1 MTNINNY
8 ELLNVLGSGTYS
20 TVHKGIDKRT
30 RQLVAIKIMERKR
43 ILKGSLSIDNL
54 IQEIGLL
61 KKFEHK
67 NIVKMEEFC
76 WDSTNIYIICE
87 LCEVSLSAFIKKRQR
102 LSESTCRIFIRMLA
116 EAMKYLRNNNIS
128 HFDLKPQNLLL
139 TRPSP
144 SSSYILK
151 ICDFGFAQHLDPDEE
166 NSTVKGSPLY
176 MAPEII
182 LKHKY
187 DARADLWSI
196 GVILYECLFG
206 KAPYS
211 SRTIQEL
218 LDKVK
223 SLQKIEIPP
232 NTKISPECEDI
243 LTRLLQH
250 DPEQRITFE
259 EFFNHDF
266 VDLKHAPSDENL
278 EKAIEIMTRAV
289 EEDTKQNYSKAYHLY
304 CEGLTYF
311 VPLID
316 AESGAKK
323 AALRSRA
330 VGYLQRAEEI
340 KHSIM
345 FPCQQREVADECQ
358 AQTAHQLQAQ
368 PRDGQN
374 QPSQSIVTAA
384 PKCSV
389 KDALEPS
396 KQFKTL
402 FQMCFN
408 HAQLRG
414 GLEIGQKAEYYAYE
428 RKLEQSLESYK
439 HALKILVP
447 LLKDEVDAERKKLL
461 HKQILD
467 WMNEAESIKS
477 ILLAHKNI
485 NSSGEEGSTSSDT
498 KHCVIS

>member
-1 MTNINNY
+1 M
-8 ELLNVLGSGTYS
+8 LGSGTYS
-20 TVHKGIDKRT
+20 IVHKGIDKRT

-43 ILKGSLSIDNL
+43 ILKGTLSIDNL

-61 KKFEHK
+61 KKLEHK

-76 WDSTNIYIICE
+76 WDSSNIYIICE
-87 LCEVSLSAFIKKRQR
+87 LCEVSLSALIKKRQR

-116 EAMKYLRNNNIS
+116 EAMKYLRDNNIS

-144 SSSYILK
+144 SSTYVLK
-151 ICDFGFAQHLDPDEE
+151 ICDFGFAQHLETDEE

-211 SRTIQEL
+211 SRSIQEL

-223 SLQKIEIPP
+223 CLQKIEIPQ
-232 NTKISPECEDI
+232 NSKISSECEDI

-250 DPEQRITFE
+250 DPDRRITFE
-259 EFFNHDF
+259 EFFNHEF

-289 EEDTKQNYSKAYHLY
+289 EEDTNQNYSKAYHLY

-316 AESGAKK
+316 SESGAKK

-345 FPCQQREVADECQ
+345 FPSQQREGADECQ
-358 AQTAHQLQAQ
+358 AQSTSQLQSQPRVDPAQ
-368 PRDGQN
+368 PVHKA
-374 QPSQSIVTAA
+374 I

-408 HAQLRG
+408 HAKLRG
-414 GLEIGQKAEYYAYE
+414 GLEIGQQAEYYAFE

-439 HALKILVP
+439 RALGILVP
-447 LLKDEVDAERKKLL
+447 LLNEEVDVERKKLL

-467 WMNEAESIKS
+467 WMKEAESIKS
-477 ILLAHKNI
+477 ILLAHTNI
-485 NSSGEEGSTSSDT
+485 NNSGEDGSTSSDS